1 MKRFGI
7 LLLIGAIMC
16 SAVGCGGEREPETTT
31 EQVMAVHQGGYG
43 SFAMSVNVSNIKV
56 SEVVEEEKEEK
67 FVPYSAKES
76 DFDIYINSWE
86 GYHLGYIEEEDS
98 VYIWNEE
105 MTRPYVAQEITKS
118 NKYPGNWSFVPG
130 KNYAETNGAPSF
142 KYTETIP
149 YTDNVII
156 CPCLLEK
163 NEKEVFCIVFIHDF
177 SDIVKESGRY
187 VFKGGKT
194 EFYDYS
200 FNVDD
205 YKKPKT
211 EEAAAETSNKTEDTV
226 ETKETVEATEEAT
239 KTAEESDVFY
249 DIKTFKKVKE
259 NMSPLYEG
267 KILYATDAVI
277 QLTDK
282 ATALL
287 PGELEISGDTVKF
300 TPIKDYKDDWN
311 KEYIIFIGDNGSF
324 SLKKVSSAEEKNGTI
339 TYTIDADA
347 DVDSSEVIAAMA
359 M

>member
-1 MKRFGI
+1 MKRLGI
-7 LLLIGAIMC
+7 LLLTGAIMC
-16 SAVGCGGEREPETTT
+16 SVVGCGGEREPETTT
-31 EQVMAVHQGGYG
+31 EQVMAVHQSGYG

-76 DFDIYINSWE
+76 NFDIYVNSWE

-105 MTRPYVAQEITKS
+105 MSKPYVAQEITKS
-118 NKYPGNWSFVPG
+118 NKYPGNWSFIPG
-130 KNYAETNGAPSF
+130 KGYAETNGDPSF
-142 KYTETIP
+142 KYTGTIP
-149 YTDNVII
+149 YTDKVII

-187 VFKGGKT
+187 VFKGGKA

-211 EEAAAETSNKTEDTV
+211 EEATAETSDKTE
-226 ETKETVEATEEAT
+226 ETTEAAEETTETTET
-239 KTAEESDVFY
+239 TEESDVFY
-249 DIKTFKKVKE
+249 DINTFKKVKE
-259 NMSPLYEG
+259 NMSPVYEG

-277 QLTDK
+277 KLTDK

-287 PGELEISGDTVKF
+287 PGELKISDDTVKF
-300 TPIKDYKDDWN
+300 TPTKDYKDDWN
-311 KEYIIFIGDNGSF
+311 KEYILFIGDNGSF
-324 SLKKVSSAEEKNGTI
+324 SLEKVSSAEEKDGTI

-347 DVDSSEVIAAMA
+347 DVDSSEVIEAIAM
-359 M
+359 